1 MLKITEKVSRID
13 NLSEN
18 NIEGANQNF
27 TMQTHMDDRILFNV
41 LNQSKAWQYSPARI
55 KLYRMKAARV
65 AEEMEIF
72 HPS

>member
-1 MLKITEKVSRID
+1 
-13 NLSEN
+13 
-18 NIEGANQNF
+18 
-27 TMQTHMDDRILFNV
+27 MQTHMDNRIYFNV

-55 KLYRMKAARV
+55 KLYRMKAAHV